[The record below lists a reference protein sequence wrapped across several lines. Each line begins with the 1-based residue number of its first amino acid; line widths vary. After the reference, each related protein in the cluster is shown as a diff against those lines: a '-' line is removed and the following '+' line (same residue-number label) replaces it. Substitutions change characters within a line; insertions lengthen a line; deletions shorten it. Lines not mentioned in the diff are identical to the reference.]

1 MHSAC
6 VPCPTPTASGR
17 AILAPPLPPLARL
30 GHIGAT
36 AQTALLSA
44 EEAKARL
51 REIVEGFFFRGLK
64 GEDTVL
70 RNLGTATEAHRKSG
84 G

>member
-6 VPCPTPTASGR
+6 LPCPTPLASGR
-17 AILAPPLPPLARL
+17 AILAPPCYPWPALDTLEPPLSA
-30 GHIGAT
+30 
-36 AQTALLSA
+36 ALLSA